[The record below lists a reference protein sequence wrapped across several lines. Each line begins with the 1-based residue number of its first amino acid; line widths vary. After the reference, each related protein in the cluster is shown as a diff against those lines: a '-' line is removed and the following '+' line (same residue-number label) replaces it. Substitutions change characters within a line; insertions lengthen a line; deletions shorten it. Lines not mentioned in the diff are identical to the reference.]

1 MKTRSHVIYITQ
13 KEKDLG
19 TFTIIKMDPPLATS
33 REKFI
38 FN

>member
-1 MKTRSHVIYITQ
+1 MKNHSHVTYITQ

-19 TFTIIKMDPPLATS
+19 TLTIIKMDPPLATS
-33 REKFI
+33 REKLF